1 MGSLATDLNETM
13 KILFIGGT
21 GNISTST
28 SRLCISRGW
37 DLWLLNRS
45 GIHSL
50 NGARS
55 LKVDIT
61 SPNAAVQLTGHEW
74 DVVVNWIAFTPA
86 DIERDIRLFKGKTQQ
101 YIFISS
107 ASCYKK
113 PGPTPLI
120 TEKTPLENPHWQY
133 SRDKIA
139 AEQRLQCEPDFPWTI
154 VRPSHTYRNVIPIGI
169 GGWTEYTT
177 VDRIKRGLP
186 IVVHGDGTALW
197 TVTHADDFAKGFV
210 GLFGNAKAV
219 REDFHLTSD
228 EFLSWNEIHQLI
240 AKAVGR
246 RADIVHVTS
255 DTICHYDPEYVG
267 SLLGDK
273 TESSLFDNGKI
284 KSVVPEFKATIPF
297 ADGIKRTI
305 AEFEA
310 NPAMQLVNPETN
322 AFIDQLVEYANK
334 PI

>member
-1 MGSLATDLNETM
+1 M

-28 SRLCISRGW
+28 SRLCIEKGW

-45 GIHSL
+45 GV
-50 NGARS
+50 RS
-55 LKVDIT
+55 LSGAKSLQVDIN
-61 SPNAAVQLTGHEW
+61 SPAAAAQLAKHEW
-74 DVVVNWIAFTPA
+74 DVVVNWVAFTTA
-86 DIERDIRLFKGKTQQ
+86 DIERDIRLFKGKTAQ

-113 PGPTPLI
+113 PGPTPFI
-120 TEKTPLENPHWQY
+120 TERTPLENPFWQY

-139 AEQRLQCEPDFPWTI
+139 AEQRLQREQDFPWTI
-154 VRPSHTYRNVIPIGI
+154 MRPSHTYRNVIPISI

-186 IVVHGDGTALW
+186 IVVHGDGTSLW
-197 TVTHADDFAKGFV
+197 TLTHAEDFAKGFV
-210 GLFGNAKAV
+210 GLFSNAKAI

-228 EFLSWNEIHQLI
+228 EFLSWNEIYQLV
-240 AKAVGR
+240 AQAVGK
-246 RADIVHVTS
+246 RANIVHVAS
-255 DTICHYDPEYVG
+255 DTICKLDPEYVG

-273 TESSLFDNGKI
+273 SESSLFDNNKI
-284 KSVVPEFKATIPF
+284 KSLVPDFKATIPF
-297 ADGIKRTI
+297 AEGIKRTI

-310 NPAMQLVNPETN
+310 DPARQFVNPETN
-322 AFIDQLVEYANK
+322 EFIEQLIAFAR
-334 PI
+334 